1 VVARGHAALREVA
14 VRGLDPLQLAV
25 GSSISRAFQL
35 SPKSGISRLPQ
46 VGRLRTHNDGRRKE
60 VAMRRKATF
69 LTAETD
75 EALTWLF
82 AGQLLFALAL
92 SFLGLWLH

>member
-1 VVARGHAALREVA
+1 
-14 VRGLDPLQLAV
+14 
-25 GSSISRAFQL
+25 
-35 SPKSGISRLPQ
+35 
-46 VGRLRTHNDGRRKE
+46 
-60 VAMRRKATF
+60 MRRKATF

-75 EALTWLF
+75 EILTWLF